1 MKNFQIILILI
12 LTLPSQIYPQT
23 DSRLAPSN
31 KISINTTYFILG
43 TLSDYMGRFAY
54 VNKQSQIDRYHAYEK
69 PLMDYLDD
77 LIQKEFM
84 IEIKPIPDKIAD
96 PSLYETYSSK
106 LSLIINSYFKRPYL
120 ILDSLK
126 NQPELNRSY
135 LAGKYYRYGRKIND
149 SIYSIQL
156 ANSADHKVIDSL
168 FKRDGCTKIHF
179 KYLDNVPAQFIY
191 YFIPTSEL
199 KKYLDSITKQKK
211 VLDNFYNK
219 MIMATLKLGKNDI
232 NKMTNSQPL
241 TNPEIIE
248 LFK

>member
-1 MKNFQIILILI
+1 MKNFLIIVILIV
-12 LTLPSQIYPQT
+12 TLPGQIYPQT
-23 DSRLAPSN
+23 DSRHAPSN

-69 PLMDYLDD
+69 PLMDYLDKI
-77 LIQKEFM
+77 IQKEFM
-84 IEIKPIPDKIAD
+84 IEIKPIPDKIPE

-106 LSLIINSYFKRPYL
+106 LSFIINSYFKRPYL

-126 NQPELNRSY
+126 KQPELNRSY
-135 LAGKYYRYGRKIND
+135 LTGKYYRYGRKIND

-156 ANSADHKVIDSL
+156 ANSADHKVFDSL
-168 FKRDGCTKIHF
+168 LRREGCTKIHF

-199 KKYLDSITKQKK
+199 KKYLDSMTKQKK
-211 VLDNFYNK
+211 ALDNSYNK
-219 MIMATLKLGKNDI
+219 VIMTTLKFGKSDI
-232 NKMTNSQPL
+232 KKMTSSQTL
-241 TNPEIIE
+241 TIPGIIE